1 MDIITILDAFKQY
14 GLLALAAAAA
24 FSALLGAAW
33 LIYKRL
39 LHGTKP
45 FSKGQ
50 WVTAILLLGWFTVVL
65 GLTTL
70 SRGANYTG
78 EINPALFSGYKN
90 AWNEWS
96 LKEYQLI
103 IFNMLMF
110 SPLGFLLPFLT
121 KKGEKFSVACLVSF
135 FVTLSVEVLQL
146 VTGRG
151 IFELD
156 DLLHN
161 LVGSMFGYFVS
172 AFILETA
179 RNRKV
184 KRKPLLR
191 MTAVPLFFAALTI
204 AAVLVYRAQPYGNL
218 PFLPAEKQDMSIV
231 TVKNQV
237 QLSDEA
243 RSVPIFKNAYT
254 NDNTRIREISES
266 FSGFAGVTFRRMV
279 RTDGFNKIFQSSAG
293 DEQLTAFLKNG
304 NWSYTNWKEAVVLSE
319 EQASEYRKAVE
330 RWLSENGSLPE
341 TAVFSLQDKSILRWD
356 IEMPPMEEQTSDF
369 TAGTIMVRI
378 DADGNYA
385 SFDYYAAKYE
395 YVGTLAC
402 ISAAEAYNQIL
413 DGNFEQYN
421 SFERGDILVV
431 TGCSMDYEP
440 DTKGFSRPVYRF
452 EGYINTDET
461 PWEGVV
467 SAE

>member
-1 MDIITILDAFKQY
+1 M
-14 GLLALAAAAA
+14 
-24 FSALLGAAW
+24 
-33 LIYKRL
+33 
-39 LHGTKP
+39 
-45 FSKGQ
+45 
-50 WVTAILLLGWFTVVL
+50 
-65 GLTTL
+65 
-70 SRGANYTG
+70 
-78 EINPALFSGYKN
+78 
-90 AWNEWS
+90 
-96 LKEYQLI
+96 
-103 IFNMLMF
+103 
-110 SPLGFLLPFLT
+110 
-121 KKGEKFSVACLVSF
+121 
-135 FVTLSVEVLQL
+135 
-146 VTGRG
+146 
-151 IFELD
+151 
-156 DLLHN
+156 
-161 LVGSMFGYFVS
+161 
-172 AFILETA
+172 
-179 RNRKV
+179 
-184 KRKPLLR
+184 
-191 MTAVPLFFAALTI
+191 
-204 AAVLVYRAQPYGNL
+204 
-218 PFLPAEKQDMSIV
+218 
-231 TVKNQV
+231 
-237 QLSDEA
+237 
-243 RSVPIFKNAYT
+243 
-254 NDNTRIREISES
+254 
-266 FSGFAGVTFRRMV
+266 
-279 RTDGFNKIFQSSAG
+279 
-293 DEQLTAFLKNG
+293 
-304 NWSYTNWKEAVVLSE
+304 
-319 EQASEYRKAVE
+319 E